1 MTESFSPTGRLVVLL
16 APFCHLSIVAFVA
29 KMKRKDLDLDD
40 VDEETDQCTE
50 SVVDLKGP
58 FLSESK
64 QDVQLVRGARACV
77 MIVLLLAGLVVSVL
91 TYVLLT
97 LGEDTT
103 FKSQV
108 CAYRLREREFDGSLQ
123 SWPP

>member
-1 MTESFSPTGRLVVLL
+1 
-16 APFCHLSIVAFVA
+16 
-29 KMKRKDLDLDD
+29 MKSKDLDQDD

-50 SVVDLKGP
+50 SASDLKGP
-58 FLSESK
+58 FLSGSK
-64 QDVQLVRGARACV
+64 QDVRLVRGARACV

-108 CAYRLREREFDGSLQ
+108 CAYRPRERVGWL
-123 SWPP
+123 P

>member
-1 MTESFSPTGRLVVLL
+1 MLFESRLFLSHPDFISLL
-16 APFCHLSIVAFVA
+16 SCT
-29 KMKRKDLDLDD
+29 KMKRKDLDQDD
-40 VDEETDQCTE
+40 LDEETDQCTE
-50 SVVDLKGP
+50 SVVDVKSP
-58 FLSESK
+58 FLTESK

-77 MIVLLLAGLVVSVL
+77 MVVLLLAGLVVSVL

-108 CAYRLREREFDGSLQ
+108 CAYRPREREFDGSLE
-123 SWPP
+123 SRPS